1 MSSIRVNG
9 RIKLSR
15 EEEKKERER
24 ERETR
29 AVFVNFVRLYHGIKE
44 SVRLQRS
51 IEPGSSKA
59 NR

>member
-1 MSSIRVNG
+1 MG
-9 RIKLSR
+9 ELSYL
-15 EEEKKERER
+15 EEEKKKRER
-24 ERETR
+24 ERDTSF
-29 AVFVNFVRLYHGIKE
+29 VFVNFVRLYHGIKE